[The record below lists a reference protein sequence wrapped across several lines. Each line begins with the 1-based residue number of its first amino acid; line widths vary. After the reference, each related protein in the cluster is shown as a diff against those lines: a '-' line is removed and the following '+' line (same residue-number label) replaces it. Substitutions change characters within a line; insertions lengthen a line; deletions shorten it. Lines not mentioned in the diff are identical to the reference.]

1 MTDLAWRLLLDAY
14 EPKTKAA
21 QYPTPGI
28 LARHINHHTKQTPA
42 LDLIDQALVQ
52 ALNTP
57 DARLII
63 SMPPQEGKSVRV
75 AGDFP
80 VWALMQN
87 PDCRIVTAS
96 YGADLATRNG
106 RAIRR
111 RITSNDL
118 GLTIASD
125 NGAVGDWTLD
135 GHEGGVFS
143 IGIGG
148 GVTGRPADMLI
159 IDDPIKSRAE
169 AESSAYRE
177 RVWDWWTDEASAR
190 LAPGAPVVLIM
201 CMTGDTPVLLPDGS
215 TKPLRDV
222 RPGDDV
228 ATYEDGHLAVAKV
241 MNWANQGPDDLF
253 SVRMKSGRVVRA
265 NARHPFLT
273 IDTNGAETWL
283 RTDQIRPGQ
292 SILTATGGSGAE
304 SPVPSTDATSP
315 RNARACAVRTTTRPV
330 GRPDI
335 GPHLSTPSLAAV
347 PDSSTDTGSR
357 MKKWTS
363 SLLNKVGAAL
373 SAASRRL
380 TRTRG
385 RTGTASSASTTTT
398 TPARSAAYSATTATS
413 PSDTASPQPL
423 SAPQLSTWSV
433 TPDEV
438 VAVEPCGRED
448 VYDLQI
454 DRTENFIANG
464 LVSHNTRWHTDDL
477 AGRLVERDVEAGWQV
492 LNIPAQCDD
501 PAGDPLGRQLG
512 EFMISARGR
521 SRRQWE
527 LRKAT
532 AGSRSWNALY
542 QGRPAPAEGGAFQR
556 SWWKR
561 WGQPPALRHGVI
573 QSWDMTFK
581 GTDHSD
587 FVVGQVW
594 AIDGPNMYLLD
605 QARGRWSFVETVR
618 QVELMRERWPQTTA
632 TLVEDKANGTAV
644 IDLLSRRIPGL
655 IPVQPQGGK
664 EVRAAAV
671 SPFVEAGNVWLPA
684 GQRWADDLIEEAAAF
699 PNSSHDDQVDALTQA
714 LTYIHVTQ
722 PAQRD
727 FGTAFWDIG

>member
-1 MTDLAWRLLLDAY
+1 MTDLAWRLLLNAY

-21 QYPTPGI
+21 KYPTPGV
-28 LARHINHHTKQTPA
+28 LARHINRHTKQTPA

-52 ALNTP
+52 AFNTP

-80 VWALMQN
+80 VWALMHN

-118 GLTIASD
+118 GLTIARD

-135 GHEGGVFS
+135 GHQGGVFS

-201 CMTGDTPVLLPDGS
+201 
-215 TKPLRDV
+215 
-222 RPGDDV
+222 
-228 ATYEDGHLAVAKV
+228 
-241 MNWANQGPDDLF
+241 
-253 SVRMKSGRVVRA
+253 
-265 NARHPFLT
+265 
-273 IDTNGAETWL
+273 
-283 RTDQIRPGQ
+283 
-292 SILTATGGSGAE
+292 
-304 SPVPSTDATSP
+304 
-315 RNARACAVRTTTRPV
+315 
-330 GRPDI
+330 
-335 GPHLSTPSLAAV
+335 
-347 PDSSTDTGSR
+347 
-357 MKKWTS
+357 
-363 SLLNKVGAAL
+363 
-373 SAASRRL
+373 
-380 TRTRG
+380 
-385 RTGTASSASTTTT
+385 
-398 TPARSAAYSATTATS
+398 
-413 PSDTASPQPL
+413 
-423 SAPQLSTWSV
+423 
-433 TPDEV
+433 
-438 VAVEPCGRED
+438 
-448 VYDLQI
+448 
-454 DRTENFIANG
+454 
-464 LVSHNTRWHTDDL
+464 TRWHTDDL
-477 AGRLVERDVEAGWQV
+477 AGRLVERDVEAGWRV

-501 PAGDPLGRQLG
+501 PDGDPLGRQLG
-512 EFMISARGR
+512 EFMTSARGR
-521 SRRQWE
+521 TRQQWE
-527 LRKAT
+527 LRKST
-532 AGSRSWNALY
+532 AGSRTWNALY

-556 SWWKR
+556 TWWKR
-561 WGQPPALRHGVI
+561 WDQPPALVHGVI

-594 AIDGPNMYLLD
+594 AVDGPNMFLLD
-605 QARGRWSFVETVR
+605 QVRGRWSFVETVR

-714 LTYIHVTQ
+714 LTYIHVTLHPQ
-722 PAQRD
+722 PNY
-727 FGTAFWDIG
+727 GTGFWDIG

>member
-190 LAPGAPVVLIM
+190 LAPGAPAVLIM
-201 CMTGDTPVLLPDGS
+201 CMTGDTPVLMADGS
-215 TKPLRDV
+215 EKPLRDV
-222 RPGDDV
+222 RPGDMV
-228 ATYEDGHLAVAKV
+228 ATYEDGGLATAIVR
-241 MNWANQGPDDLF
+241 NWANQGPDDLLCIK
-253 SVRMKSGRVVRA
+253 MKSGRTVRA
-265 NARHPFLT
+265 NARHPFLV
-273 IDTNGAETWL
+273 INADGSQEWL
-283 RTDQIRPGQ
+283 RTDRIQPGQ
-292 SILTATGGSGAE
+292 SILTATGGSGAACSAQKMAANSL
-304 SPVPSTDATSP
+304 SP
-315 RNARACAVRTTTRPV
+315 ARVSAGRTTTRPGGLLACAPTQHPAAALASSIDTNSPMKRLTSSSSSKV
-330 GRPDI
+330 DSAPSADS
-335 GPHLSTPSLAAV
+335 PHLTATPG
-347 PDSSTDTGSR
+347 P
-357 MKKWTS
+357 
-363 SLLNKVGAAL
+363 
-373 SAASRRL
+373 
-380 TRTRG
+380 
-385 RTGTASSASTTTT
+385 TGTESCASITTT
-398 TPARSAAYSATTATS
+398 TPGQCAECCAMTATS
-413 PSDTASPQPL
+413 QSGMGRPPKSCA
-423 SAPQLSTWSV
+423 QLLTTWSV

-438 VAVEPCGRED
+438 MAVEPCGRED
-448 VYDLQI
+448 VYDVQI

-671 SPFVEAGNVWLPA
+671 SPFVEAGNVWLPV
-684 GQRWADDLIEEAAAF
+684 GQRWADDLIDEAAAF

-714 LTYIHVTQ
+714 LTYMHLTQ
-722 PAQRD
+722 PARQD